1 MSFGLALSGGGA
13 KGAAHIGVLKA
24 LEENN
29 LFPTSISGASIGA
42 IVGGLYSIGYDAK
55 KLEKILKNFSQNYY
69 MFLDPCYPQY
79 VRSIIQLVTR
89 STITMSGLIRGN
101 KLENYLKNLTKNKHI
116 TQTNVRF
123 IAPCVD
129 LITSKTI
136 AYTNSIENLP
146 ELQNVIWKNDA
157 TLAQV
162 MRASSSLPA
171 IFYPKKL
178 NKALLIDGGI
188 SANLPIEL
196 LHTTGEKNILAID
209 LSQEYEKP
217 KNTGIFEL
225 LVHSFE
231 IMQLNNKKTLLGKE
245 KLLISIKFPEE
256 IDLLDFQNMPKLIKL
271 GYTATND
278 VMPQI
283 KKIFDCN

>member
-1 MSFGLALSGGGA
+1 MSFGLVLSGGGA
-13 KGAAHIGVLKA
+13 KGAAHIGILKA

-29 LFPTSISGASIGA
+29 LLPSAIAGTSIGA
-42 IVGGLYSIGYDAK
+42 IVGGLYAIGYNAK
-55 KLEKILKNFSQNYY
+55 SLEKILKNFSKNYFT
-69 MFLDPCYPQY
+69 FLDPCYSQY
-79 VRSIIQLVTR
+79 AQSIFQLASR
-89 STITMSGLIRGN
+89 STITMSGLIKGD
-101 KLENYLKNLTKNKHI
+101 KIESYLKKLTKNKKI
-116 TQTNVRF
+116 TETNIRF

-136 AYTNSIENLP
+136 AYTNNLDNLP
-146 ELQNVIWKNDA
+146 QTQNIVWKNDA

-178 NKALLIDGGI
+178 NRTLLIDGGI
-188 SANLPIEL
+188 TDNLPINL
-196 LHTTGEKNILAID
+196 LYMTGEKNIIAID

-231 IMQLNNKKTLLGKE
+231 IMQLNNKKNLLGKE
-245 KLLISIKFPEE
+245 KLLISIKFHEE
-256 IDLLDFQNMPKLIKL
+256 IDLLDFQNMPKLINL
-271 GYTATND
+271 GYKAAND
-278 VMPQI
+278 MMPQI
-283 KKIFDCN
+283 KKAISSI